1 MAVQKIAL
9 LVFLFPVVIS
19 IAFGVSVL
27 SDVLGQPD
35 RHLNM
40 WQFVNHN
47 QSVQTG
53 DKDIMI
59 QNLLNSYSTSMP
71 VSITVAVNNTAF
83 DCGDLYITIYDLDT
97 SPNQVAA
104 QNGYFSQC
112 FVENNSILPIHDTF
126 SQIIT
131 KPGNYE
137 IVAEMKDKNYQ
148 NAINATAHFRIP

>member
-1 MAVQKIAL
+1 MAVQKMAL
-9 LVFLFPVVIS
+9 LVFVFPVVIS

-27 SDVLGQPD
+27 SGVLVQPD

-40 WQFVNHN
+40 WQFVNIKLP
-47 QSVQTG
+47 SQTG

-71 VSITVAVNNTAF
+71 VSITVGVNNTAF

-97 SPNQVAA
+97 SPKQVAA

-112 FVENNSILPIHDTF
+112 FVESNSSLPIDDTF
-126 SQIIT
+126 SQIID
-131 KPGNYE
+131 KSGNYE
-137 IVAEMKDKNYQ
+137 IVTEMKDKNNQ
-148 NAINATAHFRIP
+148 NTLSATAHFKVQ

>member
-19 IAFGVSVL
+19 IAFGASVL

-40 WQFVNHN
+40 WPFVNK
-47 QSVQTG
+47 QPIQTG
-53 DKDIMI
+53 DKDIII
-59 QNLLNSYSTSMP
+59 QNLLNSYRTSTP
-71 VSITVAVNNTAF
+71 VSITVTVNNTTF
-83 DCGDLYITIYDLDT
+83 DCGDLYITIYNLDT

-112 FVENNSILPIHDTF
+112 FVENNSSLPIHDTF
-126 SQIIT
+126 SQMIE

-148 NAINATAHFRIP
+148 NSINTTAHFKVQ

>member
-1 MAVQKIAL
+1 MAVQKTAL

-19 IAFGVSVL
+19 IAFGASVL

-40 WQFVNHN
+40 WQFVNTK

-53 DKDIMI
+53 DKDIRI
-59 QNLLNSYSTSMP
+59 QNLSNSYSASMP

-83 DCGDLYITIYDLDT
+83 DCGDLYITIYDLGAQ
-97 SPNQVAA
+97 NQVAS

-112 FVENNSILPIHDTF
+112 FVENNSSLPIHDTF
-126 SQIIT
+126 SQIIG

-137 IVAEMKDKNYQ
+137 IVAEIKDKNYQ
-148 NAINATAHFRIP
+148 NTINATAHFRIQ